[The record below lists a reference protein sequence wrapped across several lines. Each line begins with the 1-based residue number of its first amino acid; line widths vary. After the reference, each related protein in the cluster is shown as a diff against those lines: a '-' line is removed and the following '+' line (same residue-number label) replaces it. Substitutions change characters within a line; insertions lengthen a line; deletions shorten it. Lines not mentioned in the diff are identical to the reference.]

1 MSYFPMYTDISN
13 KKCIIFGGGKV
24 AFRKVKVL
32 LDFGADVMVIAPEID
47 DMIAE
52 ISGVICVYDDF
63 KAEQLDE
70 INPYL
75 VIAAT
80 SDKHINLKISQ
91 ECKNRKIPVNVVD
104 CPAEC
109 TFIFPSYLK
118 SGEVVAAF
126 SSGGQSPVITQY
138 LKKETKEFLT
148 DDVGVLAEK
157 MAGLRE
163 QVKAVLNT
171 ESVKKELYDEILY
184 SYLESGH
191 FPTEEEFEQLLLKYQ
206 EKEKHAD

>member
-70 INPYL
+70 IAPYL
-75 VIAAT
+75 VIAGT
-80 SDKHINLKISQ
+80 SDKHTNSQISQ
-91 ECKNRKIPVNVVD
+91 ECKRRKIPVNVVD

-184 SYLESGH
+184 SYLESRH